1 MFWRHINNS
10 EISFHFVF
18 FLAFVFI
25 FACKQIS
32 LSKIFYLLISA
43 YSTIY
48 SDSSP
53 NNNSNNNKRCNNS
66 RKMCNKN
73 SRFIHWQSPKMKI
86 FLRSPQKTSRI
97 FLLFSFCFVL
107 FGACRTQL
115 RLCVCY
121 CCNKRHNSCWT
132 IWISTQIHIHMCE
145 CVAWQADSR
154 TARQTRMRAQQKFDL
169 SHFGTNRNWK
179 FPPSPRAHWTILHQ
193 KLKPTNKQR
202 AWHLKHLAIALAL
215 AVAMALA
222 LGL

>member
-18 FLAFVFI
+18 AFVFI

-32 LSKIFYLLISA
+32 LSKILYLLISA

-53 NNNSNNNKRCNNS
+53 NNNNNNSECNNS

-73 SRFIHWQSPKMKI
+73 SCFIHWQSPKMKI

-132 IWISTQIHIHMCE
+132 IWISTQIHIHMY
-145 CVAWQADSR
+145 D
-154 TARQTRMRAQQKFDL
+154 RQTVGQRDRHVWEHNKNLISRILAR
-169 SHFGTNRNWK
+169 TVIEN
-179 FPPSPRAHWTILHQ
+179 FPPLPAHTERFST
-193 KLKPTNKQR
+193 KN
-202 AWHLKHLAIALAL
+202 
-215 AVAMALA
+215 
-222 LGL
+222 